1 MLQLALYHPQI
12 PHNTGTLLRL
22 CACWGITL
30 HLIRPLGF
38 LFSDKRL
45 KRAGMDYIE
54 HAKYIV
60 HDSFQQFVKQYE
72 KQRII
77 ALDVNISNSWHHEF
91 KYNTDDILVVGAEHY
106 GFLEEDRSSFNHF
119 IKIPM
124 LDNCRSINMAIS
136 AAIVLNTAL
145 IQTKQFNMS

>member
-22 CACWGITL
+22 CACWGVTL
-30 HLIRPLGF
+30 HLIKPLGF

-54 HAKYIV
+54 HASYKL
-60 HDSFQQFVKQYE
+60 HDSFDRFVEQHS
-72 KQRII
+72 KQRLI
-77 ALDVNISNSWHHEF
+77 ALDVHASDAWHHEF
-91 KYNTDDILVVGAEHY
+91 EYNPDDILVVGAEHY
-106 GFLEEDRSSFNHF
+106 GFLEEDREQFDHF
-119 IKIPM
+119 VKIPM
-124 LDNCRSINMAIS
+124 NENCRSINMAIS

-145 IQTKQFNMS
+145 MQTKQFCM